1 MEEKDTYL
9 EQTMMLNEISKINKS
24 NSNSSEGTQN
34 NIPIPTSPKFKPI
47 FKDYSSN

>member
-1 MEEKDTYL
+1 MEEKDTYI
-9 EQTMMLNEISKINKS
+9 EQTMMLNDISKINKS
-24 NSNSSEGTQN
+24 NSNSREGTQN

>member
-34 NIPIPTSPKFKPI
+34 NMPIPTNPKFKPI